1 MLPLLDNFIAAN
13 KASKSTKGL
22 AGGRAPRASRGGSC
36 PPALG
41 QAARPG
47 GRGDGSQTPSALRTN
62 TSAQPR
68 PSATFLLSLRNDR
81 NQEILLGLAGFCPGL
96 SNPQRGPA
104 NYWKLHFELSPWH
117 RAQSNRDVKVPFLRG
132 ARTGVSL

>member
-1 MLPLLDNFIAAN
+1 MLTLSNNFIAAN
-13 KASKSTKGL
+13 KTSKSTKGL
-22 AGGRAPRASRGGSC
+22 AGGWAPRASQGGSC
-36 PPALG
+36 PPAPG
-41 QAARPG
+41 QVARPG
-47 GRGDGSQTPSALRTN
+47 RPLPSPSPLRTN
-62 TSAQPR
+62 TSVQPY
-68 PSATFLLSLRNDR
+68 PSAAFPLSLRNDR